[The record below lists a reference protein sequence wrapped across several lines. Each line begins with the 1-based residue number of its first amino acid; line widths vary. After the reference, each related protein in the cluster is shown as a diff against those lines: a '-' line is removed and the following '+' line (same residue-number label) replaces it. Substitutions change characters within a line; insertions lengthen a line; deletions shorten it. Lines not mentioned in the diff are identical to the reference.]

1 MIHLR
6 GMTWKHDRGLAPMVA
21 TAARFRESHPEV
33 LIEWEA
39 RSLSEFGEA
48 PVEDLATRYDLAVI
62 DHPYVGSI
70 AKSGCFLAL
79 DEFLPAK
86 EIAEFAR
93 DSVGVSH
100 ASYEMDGH
108 LWALAIDAA
117 AQVAG
122 FRADLLEREGLRL
135 PHDWNEVFELAR
147 VRPGFVSVP
156 LWPLDA
162 LLCFFSLCANAG
174 EPAFA
179 AEHIVVSRETG
190 KRALTLLRR
199 LQDCSAPQAGS
210 ENPIAIWERMSTT
223 DEVAYCPL
231 AFGYSNYARPGYRS
245 KLLSFGPIPSAGLG
259 AVGATLGGTGLAVS
273 ARSPHREIVLKYAA
287 WVAGRECQRTLY
299 FRSGGQPGS
308 KTAWSDEYANLAT
321 FGYFRATLSVL
332 QHAWLR
338 PRFVSFPHYQNMAA
352 ETIRL
357 FLKGRFSTDETLDDL
372 NRSLCRV
379 SEEELPRHASL
390 VTNGN
395 RRS

>member
-6 GMTWKHDRGLAPMVA
+6 GMTWKHDRGVAPMVA

-48 PVEDLATRYDLAVI
+48 PVEDLAAQYDLVVI
-62 DHPYVGSI
+62 DHPYIASV

-79 DEFLPAK
+79 DEFLPAEK
-86 EIAEFAR
+86 IAEFAR

-174 EPAFA
+174 EAAFA
-179 AEHIVVSRETG
+179 TEHIVVSRETG
-190 KRALTLLRR
+190 KRALTVLRR
-199 LQDCSAPQAGS
+199 LHDCSAPQAGS

-245 KLLSFGPIPSAGLG
+245 KPLSFGTIPSAGFG
-259 AVGATLGGTGLAVS
+259 AVGATLGGTGLAIS
-273 ARSPHREIVLKYAA
+273 ARSPHREIALEYAA
-287 WVAGRECQRTLY
+287 WVAGCECQRTLY

-308 KTAWSDEYANLAT
+308 KTAWNDEQVNLST
-321 FGYFRATLSVL
+321 CSYFRTTLPVL
-332 QHAWLR
+332 EQAWLR
-338 PRFVSFPHYQNMAA
+338 PRFIAFPQYQNMAA
-352 ETIRL
+352 ETIRR
-357 FLKGRFSTDETLDDL
+357 FLEGRFSMDETLDDL
-372 NRSLCRV
+372 NRCLRRV
-379 SEEELPRHASL
+379 SKQELAEAALLEP
-390 VTNGN
+390 NGN